1 MVVRRR
7 EQDAITVNAVA
18 LGEHCLDLLGHA
30 FLELE
35 DIGIKEKHFTFAL
48 LEEDGVG
55 EDVVMDARRR
65 FKTVGKIAVANQVD
79 VALWGDFAARVSN
92 VHARSPSVSRR
103 IQGGND
109 DFDEALMGSGG
120 KTGVHGLIG
129 DLFVRVGSR

>member
-18 LGEHCLDLLGHA
+18 LGEHCLDFLGHA

-35 DIGIKEKHFTFAL
+35 DIGIKEKHLAFAL
-48 LEEDGVG
+48 LEENGVG
-55 EDVVMDARRR
+55 VDVVMDARRR
-65 FKTVGKIAVANQVD
+65 LQAVGKIAIANQVD

-92 VHARSPSVSRR
+92 VHARSPSVLRR

-109 DFDEALMGSGG
+109 DIDEALMGAGG

-129 DLFVRVGSR
+129 DLFVRVGGR

>member
-1 MVVRRR
+1 MVVRRG
-7 EQDAITVNAVA
+7 EQNAVTVDSVA
-18 LGEHCLDLLGHA
+18 LGEHRLDFLGHA

-55 EDVVMDARRR
+55 EDVVMDACRRLQ
-65 FKTVGKIAVANQVD
+65 TVGKIAVANQVD

>member
-7 EQDAITVNAVA
+7 EQNAVTVDSIA
-18 LGEHCLDLLGHA
+18 LGEHCLDFLGHA

-35 DIGIKEKHFTFAL
+35 DIGIKKKHFTFAL

-55 EDVVMDARRR
+55 EDVIMDARRR

-79 VALWGDFAARVSN
+79 VALWGNFAARVSN

-109 DFDEALMGSGG
+109 DFERGA
-120 KTGVHGLIG
+120 HGI
-129 DLFVRVGSR
+129 RRQNRSS